1 MRFRSMVM
9 PALSAFAI
17 LLGSAAAS
25 QAQVTIKEPWVR
37 STVPG
42 QSATGA
48 FMQLTARQDTKLIAV
63 RSPVAGIVE
72 VHEMLVDKGIM
83 KMRSVDKLLLPA
95 GKTVELRSGGYHVMM
110 MDLKRQIKTG
120 DEIPLTIEF
129 ESSQGQRVTVDVK
142 AVARLVKP

>member
-1 MRFRSMVM
+1 MVM
-9 PALSAFAI
+9 PAFSALAI

-25 QAQVTIKEPWVR
+25 QAQVTIKNPWVR

-48 FMQLTARQDTKLIAV
+48 FMQLTARQDTNLIAV

-72 VHEMLVDKGIM
+72 VHEMRVDNGIM
-83 KMRSVDKLLLPA
+83 KMRSVDKLPLPA
-95 GKTVELRSGGYHVMM
+95 GKTVELQSGGYHVMM